1 MSFLVKICGI
11 TRPEDAQQAVAAGA
25 DLIGLNFWRG
35 SKRFVQDEQAR
46 EIVAA
51 IPEGVLRVGVFVNA
65 HPLVVSETVDELK
78 LDRVQLHGDEIPA
91 TWNWLRPEQIIRTI
105 RVRDEA
111 SLKEALGWEASL
123 FLYDAYAE
131 GYGGS
136 GKTSAVDGRGRGCT
150 AAVLD
155 RGRPESQQRGRSD
168 PGHSAG
174 RCGCVVRGRVGPWYQ
189 GRAQAARLHQ
199 ECPRRRAQ
207 AEVTTLSSDSPGPAP
222 RAARSPSRPPGS
234 PPSRAGRSGFR
245 RRG

>member
-1 MSFLVKICGI
+1 MSLLVKICGI
-11 TRPEDAQQAVAAGA
+11 TRPEDAKQAVAAGA

-51 IPEGVLRVGVFVNA
+51 IPKGVLRVGVFVNA
-65 HPLVVSETVDELK
+65 HPLVVSETVEELK

-91 TWNWLRPEQIIRTI
+91 TWNWLRPEQIVRTI

-136 GKTSAVDGRGRGCT
+136 GKRAPWALVAKGAR
-150 AAVLD
+150 
-155 RGRPESQQRGRSD
+155 RPFLI
-168 PGHSAG
+168 AG
-174 RCGCVVRGRVGPWYQ
+174 GLNSSNV
-189 GRAQAARLHQ
+189 AQAIEAASPDGVDVSSGVESAPGIKDLRKL
-199 ECPRRRAQ
+199 RAFIKN
-207 AEVTTLSSDSPGPAP
+207 A
-222 RAARSPSRPPGS
+222 RAA
-234 PPSRAGRSGFR
+234 AAKQK
-245 RRG
+245 